1 MSAGHRDKNIESKT
15 QGSDSEESPVLGYG
29 RTNQVVQYLSDK
41 EGNASAASASPSTL
55 RENQWEYTDQEDKK
69 EADDDSGGSATMPY
83 APAASGSASP
93 FSLRENQWE
102 YTDQED
108 KKEAEDD
115 SGGSATVRYA
125 STASESASPSTLR
138 ENQWSPG
145 YAEYSDQDEKK
156 EAEDDSGGAAIV
168 RSASVAGF
176 DLNSGSGGKRACRKM

>member
-69 EADDDSGGSATMPY
+69 EA
-83 APAASGSASP
+83 
-93 FSLRENQWE
+93 
-102 YTDQED
+102 
-108 KKEAEDD
+108 EDD

-145 YAEYSDQDEKK
+145 YAEYSDQDEEK